1 MTRMLEWVAYTE
13 VSRFVDDLRDLQ
25 VKPPRWCLCP
35 TFPNLCLSLSNAV
48 ASHHQKLQGP
58 RRFASKF
65 HGSYWLII
73 IFCHAFTKTLPL
85 CGRRY
90 PTFSDPPLWH
100 LMASYSHVEI
110 SMNSEN
116 HLQAAALKS
125 IRMKV
130 PQGKPPWGG
139 PPIGQNAFRRTNAVK
154 KCPARLGDNQQRGS
168 DFQVLFQA
176 CHESGSGW
184 IWIKLDKS
192 WARHPNMFSGSTMSL
207 QPTFVTLPF
216 KVSKGHPRPRSSRLE
231 EPEKTGKTNH
241 EQNWTNTG
249 KQNEKKTT
257 FKDT

>member
-1 MTRMLEWVAYTE
+1 MILGTCKS
-13 VSRFVDDLRDLQ
+13 SRPDGACAQRFPTCAFRSAMQLPAIIRSCRDLGALHQ
-25 VKPPRWCLCP
+25 NSTAHIGSSSFFVTP
-35 TFPNLCLSLSNAV
+35 SLKHCHFAGGGIPHFQTHPYGILWHLM
-48 ASHHQKLQGP
+48 ASYG
-58 RRFASKF
+58 
-65 HGSYWLII
+65 I
-73 IFCHAFTKTLPL
+73 
-85 CGRRY
+85 
-90 PTFSDPPLWH
+90 LWH

-249 KQNEKKTT
+249 KQNEKKNN
-257 FKDT
+257 F